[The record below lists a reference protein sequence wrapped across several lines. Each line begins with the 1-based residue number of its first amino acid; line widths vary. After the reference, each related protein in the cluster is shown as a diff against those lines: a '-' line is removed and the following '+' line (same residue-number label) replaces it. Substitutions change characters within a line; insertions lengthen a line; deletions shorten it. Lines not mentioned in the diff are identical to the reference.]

1 MGLLV
6 VYHLTFS
13 DYLASFNYLCSSLMS
28 NSEPSCNA
36 FMRQQPTQKHMLP
49 SAQKPY
55 DFMIRNN
62 RHNQQAYNDS
72 FYQKMSIQ
80 RIFLDKCDYLVILS
94 SVNYSF
100 FLFIYF
106 FINEFELNSFQC
118 TGSYSG
124 IT

>member
-13 DYLASFNYLCSSLMS
+13 DYLASFNDLCSSLMS
-28 NSEPSCNA
+28 NSEPLCNA
-36 FMRQQPTQKHMLP
+36 FMRQKHMLP

-62 RHNQQAYNDS
+62 RHNQQVYNDS
-72 FYQKMSIQ
+72 FYQKNVNSE
-80 RIFLDKCDYLVILS
+80 IFFWIKCDYLVILS

-100 FLFIYF
+100 FCSFIS
-106 FINEFELNSFQC
+106 L
-118 TGSYSG
+118 
-124 IT
+124 

>member
-13 DYLASFNYLCSSLMS
+13 DYLASFNDLCSSLMS

-36 FMRQQPTQKHMLP
+36 FMRQQPTQKHTLP

-55 DFMIRNN
+55 DFMIKNN
-62 RHNQQAYNDS
+62 RHNQQVQYIMIPS
-72 FYQKMSIQ
+72 TKKCQF
-80 RIFLDKCDYLVILS
+80 REFFLDKCDYLVILS

-100 FLFIYF
+100 FCSFIS
-106 FINEFELNSFQC
+106 L
-118 TGSYSG
+118 
-124 IT
+124 